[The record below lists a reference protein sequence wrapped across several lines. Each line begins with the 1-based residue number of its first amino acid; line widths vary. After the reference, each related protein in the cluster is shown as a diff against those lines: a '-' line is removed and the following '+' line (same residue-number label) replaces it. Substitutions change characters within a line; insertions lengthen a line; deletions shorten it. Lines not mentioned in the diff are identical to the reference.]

1 MEFPAGN
8 MRLSIASPPELAQ
21 NLEIMKNTRIS
32 HIAHIVLT
40 GAFAATVLTLGP
52 VASAQN
58 INWSSP
64 AAITGD
70 STLST
75 SGVYFDAFVPEA
87 PASLTADG
95 VLFNDDVSVS
105 PSGGGDGII
114 SYLWTTTGN
123 SRYDYSTY
131 TLGTA
136 GFNAVMN
143 AGGAY
148 ENGVASGTVTIGGLT
163 TGDIYSVQ
171 DFEYA
176 DGANGVTTFS
186 GSTPTTIS
194 SGGADGEFVTGI
206 FTATSAD
213 ETFGF
218 TGDSGTGFT
227 VLGSISVFDITAVP
241 EPSTASLLAGGLVFF
256 SVMCLVRRRKL
267 EH

>member
-1 MEFPAGN
+1 MN
-8 MRLSIASPPELAQ
+8 MRLSIASPSEMAQ
-21 NLEIMKNTRIS
+21 NLEIMKNTQLS
-32 HIAHIVLT
+32 LAHLVLT
-40 GAFAATVLTLGP
+40 GAFAATVLSLGP

-58 INWSSP
+58 INWNSP

-70 STLST
+70 STLAT
-75 SGVYFDAFVPEA
+75 SGVYLDAFVPEA

-95 VLFNDDVSVS
+95 VVFNDDTLLTS
-105 PSGGGDGII
+105 SGGGDGTI
-114 SYLWTTTGN
+114 SYAWAGSGN
-123 SRYDYSTY
+123 TRYDFTTY

-148 ENGVASGTVTIGGLT
+148 EGGVATGTVTIGGLT
-163 TGDIYSVQ
+163 LGDTYSVQ

-176 DGANGVTTFS
+176 DGNNGVTTFS

-213 ETFGF
+213 ETFGIA
-218 TGDSGTGFT
+218 GDSGTPFT
-227 VLGSISVFDITAVP
+227 VLGAISVFDITTVP
-241 EPSTASLLAGGLVFF
+241 EPSTVSLLAGGLVFF
-256 SVMCLVRRRKL
+256 SIIFLARRRKL
-267 EH
+267 EI

>member
-1 MEFPAGN
+1 
-8 MRLSIASPPELAQ
+8 
-21 NLEIMKNTRIS
+21 MKNTRLS
-32 HIAHIVLT
+32 HLAHIVLT
-40 GAFAATVLTLGP
+40 GAFAATVLSLGP

-64 AAITGD
+64 TGITGD
-70 STLST
+70 ANLAT

-87 PASLTADG
+87 PTSLSLAADG
-95 VLFNDDVSVS
+95 VVFNDDTFATT
-105 PSGGGDGII
+105 SGGGDGTI
-114 SYLWTTTGN
+114 SYAWAAAGN
-123 SRYDYSTY
+123 TRYDFTTY

-148 ENGVASGTVTIGGLT
+148 EGGVATGTVTIGGLSV
-163 TGDIYSVQ
+163 GDVYSVQ

-176 DGANGVTTFS
+176 DGNNGVTTFS

-206 FTATSAD
+206 FTATGAD
-213 ETFGF
+213 ETFDI
-218 TGDSGTGFT
+218 TGDSGTPFT
-227 VLGSISVFDITAVP
+227 VLGAISVFDITSVP
-241 EPSTASLLAGGLVFF
+241 EPSTVSLLAGGFAFL
-256 SVMCLVRRRKL
+256 SVIVLVRRRKL